1 MSDLP
6 GRRIRIAFVA
16 GEASGDLLGAHLLG
30 ALKERI
36 PALEA
41 VGIGGP
47 KMQSLGMQSW
57 YPMEWFAVRGYVEVV
72 RSLPKL
78 LRVRRELRRRLLA
91 DPPDLFVGIDAPD
104 FNLDL
109 EIALRARGIA
119 TVQYVSPAIWGWR
132 GERIHKIKRAVSR
145 VLALFPFEPAIYE
158 RAGVPVTYV
167 GHPLADEFPEY
178 PDRNMAREQ
187 MRMSPNQ
194 NVVAILPGSRQSEVR
209 EMGELFIATARLV
222 AEQIPNVHFLVPLAS
237 RETRN
242 IFEAALYRDPGGLPI
257 TVLFGHAHMAM
268 MAADAVL
275 VASGTATLE
284 AALLKRPMVISY
296 KMPRLSAWLM
306 RRKAHLPYAGL
317 PNILAGEFVVPE
329 LLQEDATAE
338 NLAQALCNQLQDKE
352 VRRRL
357 EGKFLEIHLA
367 LRQDTARLAVEAI
380 LPLLNAV
387 RATDSSTAAPA
398 RGAGGARA

>member
-1 MSDLP
+1 MSDLLS
-6 GRRIRIAFVA
+6 GRRIRVALVA
-16 GEASGDLLGAHLLG
+16 GEASGDLLGAHLLA

-36 PALEA
+36 PRLEA
-41 VGIGGP
+41 FGIGGP
-47 KMQSLGMQSW
+47 RMQSTGMQSW
-57 YPMEWFAVRGYVEVV
+57 YPMEWFAVRGYVEVI

-78 LRVRRELRRRLLA
+78 LRVRRELKRRLLA
-91 DPPDLFVGIDAPD
+91 DPPDLFIGIDAPD

-109 EIALRARGIA
+109 EIALRAGGIA

-132 GERIHKIKRAVSR
+132 GERIHKIKRAVSK

-158 RAGVPVTYV
+158 RAGVPVAYV
-167 GHPLADEFPEY
+167 GHPLADDFPEY
-178 PDRNMAREQ
+178 PDRNAAREQ
-187 MRMSPNQ
+187 MRISPTQ
-194 NVVAILPGSRQSEVR
+194 TIVAVLPGSRQSEVR
-209 EMGELFIATARLV
+209 ELGELFVATARLV
-222 AEQIPNVHFLVPLAS
+222 AEQIPNVHFLVPLVS

-242 IFEAALYRDPGGLPI
+242 IFEQAIYRQQAEALPI
-257 TVLFGHAHMAM
+257 TILFGHAHMAM
-268 MAADAVL
+268 TAADAVL

-296 KMPRLSAWLM
+296 RMPRLSAWII

-317 PNILAGEFVVPE
+317 PNILAGEFIVPE

-352 VRRRL
+352 VRKRL
-357 EGKFLEIHLA
+357 ENRFLEIHRS

-380 LPLLNAV
+380 LPLLNTV
-387 RATDSSTAAPA
+387 RAPVPVGVAST
-398 RGAGGARA
+398 GKGARA

>member
-1 MSDLP
+1 MKDPS
-6 GRRIRIAFVA
+6 GRRIRVALMA
-16 GEASGDLLGAHLLG
+16 GEASGDLLGAHLLA
-30 ALKERI
+30 ALKERL
-36 PALEA
+36 PGLESF
-41 VGIGGP
+41 GIGGP
-47 KMQSLGMQSW
+47 RMQSMGMQSW
-57 YPMEWFAVRGYVEVV
+57 YPMEWFAVRGYVEVI

-78 LRVRRELRRRLLA
+78 LRVRREFKRRLLA

-104 FNLDL
+104 FNLGL
-109 EIALRARGIA
+109 EMALRARGIA

-132 GERIHKIKRAVSR
+132 GERIHKIKRAVSK

-158 RAGVPVTYV
+158 RAGVPVAYV

-178 PDRNMAREQ
+178 PDRNAAREQ
-187 MRMSPNQ
+187 MRISPTQ
-194 NVVAILPGSRQSEVR
+194 TVVAVLPGSRQSEVR
-209 EMGELFIATARLV
+209 EMSELFIATAGLV
-222 AEQIPNVHFLVPLAS
+222 SEQIPNVLFLVPLVS

-242 IFEAALYRDPGGLPI
+242 IFEEAIYRRQAEALPI
-257 TVLFGHAHMAM
+257 TILFGHAHMAM
-268 MAADAVL
+268 TAADAVL

-296 KMPRLSAWLM
+296 KMPRVSAWIM

-352 VRRRL
+352 VRQRL
-357 EGKFLEIHLA
+357 ESRFLEMHLS
-367 LRQDTARLAVEAI
+367 LRQDTARVAVEAI
-380 LPLLNAV
+380 LPLLNV
-387 RATDSSTAAPA
+387 IRTSAAPA
-398 RGAGGARA
+398 VRPAGEGVSI